1 MKNPVKKVIAVHD
14 LSGFG
19 RCSFSVIIPT
29 LSALGIQV
37 CPLPTAVL
45 STHTGGYTGFTF
57 RDLTEDVVPY
67 FDHLMSLGTD
77 YHAFYSG
84 FLGNGQQIEQVE
96 YMIDRVKDDMTVLVD
111 PVMGDDGELYST
123 YNDELMYGMRRL
135 VKNAHI
141 ITPNVTEACFLTDLE
156 PKSEYTRDDVVKMV
170 GALSRLCDG
179 KIVVTGIEG
188 DGSVNC
194 AFSEDGGVTVG
205 FTSNERVGKQFPGTG
220 DIFASVLLGRL
231 LQGNG
236 LEASI
241 KSSSAFVRSVMEYSV
256 QFDYPEREGV
266 LLEAKLHEL
275 FVNL

>member
-29 LSALGIQV
+29 LSALGVQV

-57 RDLTEDVVPY
+57 RDLTEDVVRY
-67 FDHLMSLGTD
+67 FDHFMSLGSD
-77 YHAFYSG
+77 FHAFYSG
-84 FLGNGQQIEQVE
+84 FLGNEEQIEQVE
-96 YMIDRVKDDMTVLVD
+96 YMINRVKDTMTVLVD
-111 PVMGDDGELYST
+111 PVMGEDGELYST
-123 YNDELMYGMRRL
+123 YNQEMMHGMKRL

-141 ITPNVTEACFLTDLE
+141 ITPNVTEACFLIGDE
-156 PKSEYTRDDVVKMV
+156 PKTEYTREDVEKMV
-170 GALSRLCDG
+170 RGLCKITNG
-179 KIVVTGIEG
+179 KAVVTGIEG
-188 DGSVNC
+188 DRSVNC
-194 AFSEDGGVTVG
+194 AFSEDGGITVG
-205 FTSNERVGKQFPGTG
+205 FTSNKRVGKQYPGTG

-231 LQGNG
+231 LQGKS

-241 KSSSAFVRSVMEYSV
+241 NSSSAFVRSVMEYSV

-275 FVNL
+275 FEK

>member
-1 MKNPVKKVIAVHD
+1 MNNPVKKVIAVHD

-29 LSALGIQV
+29 LSALGVQV

-57 RDLTEDVVPY
+57 RDLTRDIVPY
-67 FDHLMSLGTD
+67 FDHLMSLGTE

-84 FLGNGQQIEQVE
+84 FLGNAQQIEQVE
-96 YMIDRVKDDMTVLVD
+96 YMINKVKDSMTVLVD
-111 PVMGDDGELYST
+111 PVMGEDGELYST
-123 YNDELMYGMRRL
+123 YNDEMMHGMKKL
-135 VKNAHI
+135 IKDAHV
-141 ITPNVTEACFLTDLE
+141 ITPNITEACFLTDE
-156 PKSEYTRDDVVKMV
+156 APKSEYTKDDVEKMV
-170 GALSRLCDG
+170 RSLSKLTCG
-179 KIVVTGIEG
+179 KVVVTGIEG
-188 DGSVNC
+188 DRSVNC
-194 AFSEDGGVTVG
+194 AFSDDGGVTVG
-205 FTSNERVGKQFPGTG
+205 FTSNKRVGRQYPGTG

-231 LQGNG
+231 MQGKD
-236 LEASI
+236 LEESI

-275 FVNL
+275 F

>member
-29 LSALGIQV
+29 LSALGVQV

-77 YHAFYSG
+77 FHAFYSG
-84 FLGNGQQIEQVE
+84 FLGNACQIEQVE
-96 YMIDRVKDDMTVLVD
+96 YMIDRVRDTMTVLVD
-111 PVMGDDGELYST
+111 PVMGEDGELYST
-123 YNDELMYGMRRL
+123 YNEEMAMGMRRL
-135 VKNAHI
+135 VRNAHV
-141 ITPNVTEACFLTDLE
+141 ITPNVTEACFLTDMT
-156 PKSEYTRDDVVKMV
+156 PKAEYTKEDVEEMV
-170 GALSRLCDG
+170 RRLTRITDG
-179 KIVVTGIEG
+179 KVVVTGIEG
-188 DGSVNC
+188 DRSVNC
-194 AFSEDGGVTVG
+194 AFSEDGGITVG
-205 FTSNERVGKQFPGTG
+205 FTSNKRVGRQYPGTG

-231 LQGNG
+231 LQGKS
-236 LEASI
+236 LEESI
-241 KSSSAFVRSVMEYSV
+241 KSSSGFVRSVMEYSV

-266 LLEAKLHEL
+266 LLEAKLQEL
-275 FVNL
+275 F

>member
-1 MKNPVKKVIAVHD
+1 MINPVKKVIAVHD

-29 LSALGIQV
+29 LSALGMQV

-57 RDLTEDVVPY
+57 RDLTEDIVPY

-77 YHAFYSG
+77 FHAFYSG
-84 FLGNGQQIEQVE
+84 FLGNVSQIEQVE
-96 YMIDRVKDDMTVLVD
+96 YMINRVKDSMTVLVD
-111 PVMGDDGELYST
+111 PVMGEDGELYST
-123 YNDELMYGMRRL
+123 YNDEMMYGMRRL
-135 VKNAHI
+135 VKDAHV

-156 PKSEYTRDDVVKMV
+156 PKSEYTKEDVEKMV
-170 GALSRLCDG
+170 RQLSRITNG

-188 DGSVNC
+188 DRSVNC
-194 AFSEDGGVTVG
+194 AFSDDGGITVG
-205 FTSNERVGKQFPGTG
+205 FTSNKRVGRQYPGTG

-231 LQGNG
+231 LQGRG
-236 LEASI
+236 LEESI
-241 KSSSAFVRSVMEYSV
+241 KNSSAFVRSVMEYSV

-275 FVNL
+275 FSNI